1 MKRWNG
7 WGDAAKPYPLADSAV
22 QYLTRNL
29 GELSPSPDASYRL
42 VVQSAPESRLPY
54 HPVVDSSAETRLA
67 HARGHSLP
75 DWIALRSGQV
85 GCYPDGV
92 VFPQS
97 GEDVQEILRFARQH
111 KIRLIPYGG
120 GTSVVGHINPLPD
133 EQPVMSV
140 DMSRMAKL
148 LELDETSYLARFQ
161 AGVSGPELEKQL
173 NQRGFTLGHYPQSFE
188 FSTLGGWV
196 SARSS
201 GQQSYHYG
209 RIEALFAG
217 GVAETPQGR
226 WDFRSLPASAA
237 GPDLRQLFLGSEGR
251 LGILTEAELRVRP
264 LAGYEA
270 FYGIFLP
277 DWAKGIQ
284 AVKKIAQ
291 ERLQVSMLR
300 LSDAAETESTLIL
313 SGKDELVK
321 WAERGLRLL
330 RYGAERC
337 LLIFGVTGE
346 RGAARQA
353 HRQVETI
360 CREHGGLPAIQTI
373 GELWRKNRF
382 RTPYLRNTLWET
394 GIAVDTLETA
404 LPWRQ
409 VAETAQAIRQAITG
423 ALGALGEAGIVFTH
437 LSHVYPDGASIYTT
451 FLFRRCADPD
461 ELLGRWQALKT
472 AASLAILEHG
482 GTISHQHGVGIDHAS
497 YLPLEKGAV
506 GIQALHAACR
516 ALDPDGLMNPG
527 KLLPQVGVG

>member
-7 WGDAAKPYPLADSAV
+7 WGDTTQPYPLAGSAV

-29 GELSPSPDASYRL
+29 GELSPVPDANY
-42 VVQSAPESRLPY
+42 QSVLQAVSESRLKH
-54 HPVVDSSAETRLA
+54 HPAVDSSAETRLA
-67 HARGHSLP
+67 HARGQSLP
-75 DWIALRSGQV
+75 DWIALRTGRI
-85 GCYPDGV
+85 GCFPDGV
-92 VFPQS
+92 VFPNS
-97 GEDVQEILRFARQH
+97 SEDVQEMLRFARGH

-120 GTSVVGHINPLPD
+120 GTSVVGHINPLPGD
-133 EQPVMSV
+133 QPVLSV

-148 LELDETSYLARFQ
+148 LELDETSRLAVFQ
-161 AGVSGPELEKQL
+161 AGVCGPELEKQL

-188 FSTLGGWV
+188 YSTLGGWV
-196 SARSS
+196 ATRSS
-201 GQQSYHYG
+201 GQQSYYYG
-209 RIEALFAG
+209 RIEDLFAG
-217 GVAETPQGR
+217 GTAETPQGR
-226 WDFRSLPASAA
+226 WYFRSLPASAA

-264 LAGYEA
+264 LAGYEG
-270 FYGIFLP
+270 FYGVFLP
-277 DWAKGIQ
+277 DWAKSIQ

-313 SGKDELVK
+313 SCKDELVK
-321 WAERGLRLL
+321 WAERGLHLL
-330 RYGAERC
+330 RYGGERC

-346 RGAARQA
+346 RDAARRA
-353 HRQVETI
+353 RRQVEAL

-373 GELWRKNRF
+373 GKLWRKNRF

-409 VAETAQAIRQAITG
+409 VEETAQVVRQAIKG
-423 ALGALGEAGIVFTH
+423 AMAAHGEAVIVFTH

-461 ELLGRWQALKT
+461 ELLERWQALKA
-472 AASLAILEHG
+472 AASLAILKHG
-482 GTISHQHGVGIDHAS
+482 GTISHQHGVGVDHAP
-497 YLPLEKGAV
+497 YLPLEKGSV
-506 GIQALHAACR
+506 GIQVLHAACR

-527 KLLPQVGVG
+527 KLLPGEPAG